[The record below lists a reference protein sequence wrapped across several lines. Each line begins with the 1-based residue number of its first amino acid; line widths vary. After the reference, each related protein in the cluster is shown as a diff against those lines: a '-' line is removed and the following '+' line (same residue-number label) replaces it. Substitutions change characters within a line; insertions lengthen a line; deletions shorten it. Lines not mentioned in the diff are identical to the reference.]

1 MHIDRQTRVVSTDKV
16 EANAS
21 ESVIERERER
31 ETITRLKCAWGR
43 EIAKFANYVQEKLW
57 GKCNSCVSY

>member
-31 ETITRLKCAWGR
+31 QLPD
-43 EIAKFANYVQEKLW
+43 
-57 GKCNSCVSY
+57 